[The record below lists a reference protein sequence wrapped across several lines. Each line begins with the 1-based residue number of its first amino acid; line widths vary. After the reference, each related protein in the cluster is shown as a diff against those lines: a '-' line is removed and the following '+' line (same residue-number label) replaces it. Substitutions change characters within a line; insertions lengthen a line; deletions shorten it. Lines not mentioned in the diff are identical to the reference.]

1 MQRNEKKKNLCCYL
15 IQIFTGLSIF
25 RSSMLSL
32 HRSAQLITTEV
43 KSCEMGMFLSFYL
56 GGLDRT
62 LTWLNSYLN
71 IFPCF
76 SISRLEMLPLFL
88 EPKLW
93 EKLQGKF
100 EKKVKVWAT
109 WSSLA
114 ASLWP
119 MATREL
125 TGVGQLSWRPVP
137 IKFLTATLS
146 LEVKKI
152 FTSFVSQ

>member
-1 MQRNEKKKNLCCYL
+1 
-15 IQIFTGLSIF
+15 
-25 RSSMLSL
+25 MLSL

-43 KSCEMGMFLSFYL
+43 KSCEMGIILLFHL

-93 EKLQGKF
+93 EKLQGRF

-137 IKFLTATLS
+137 IKHLYLSSKHFPTAINLKGLLLAKTCAS
-146 LEVKKI
+146 KRC
-152 FTSFVSQ
+152 FTCADMRQV